1 MDETKQLMKFQS
13 SFILLLLLDISLCF
27 FHFVQPFYTVSKI
40 KNKFHSVERS
50 KHVSINQQPDQFNDQ
65 ILRGD
70 SDRVKLAKIEF
81 KMLLL
86 KLQHEKYMQENANKF
101 ELVKL
106 EEVKKLEMMTL
117 EASNKIELLKF
128 EQDNLKGHA
137 KLISLTSI
145 TNNRIGHNDP
155 LFLQLLNVICFVFV
169 GIFFSNYLK
178 DGLTGE
184 ISEFGQYFDKLF
196 LIGQVPLIIFLEL
209 AFYSILSGIFIKV
222 VSVTVNKIF
231 NTIKRKFIMRR

>member
-1 MDETKQLMKFQS
+1 MKFQS

-117 EASNKIELLKF
+117 QELNKIALFKYNEPS
-128 EQDNLKGHA
+128 
-137 KLISLTSI
+137 KLISPISFA
-145 TNNRIGHNDP
+145 NNRIGHNDP